1 MKNIMRALLIVAIV
15 AVVSFLLAY
24 MSSHN
29 MGVFNPKGIIALAEM
44 NLIVTTTL
52 LMLIVVIPVF
62 VMLAVFSWRYRAG
75 NTKAKYSPDWHRSMV
90 LEVIWWA
97 VPIIIIVIIARI
109 TWVSSHDLDPYKP
122 IVSSIEPVTI
132 QVVALEWKWLF
143 IYPDQN
149 IATVNFVQ
157 LPIDTPINF
166 RITGDAPMNSFWIPQ
181 LAGQIYA
188 MAGMDTALHMLA
200 SEEGDYAGVSANY
213 SGVGFSGMKF
223 TARASSQYEFDQ
235 WVRTVRMSPDVLS
248 IDEYAKLAE
257 KSRNNEVSHYSSVH
271 RGLYDKII
279 MKFMAPAN
287 VMTTKMNM

>member
-1 MKNIMRALLIVAIV
+1 MRAVMVI
-15 AVVSFLLAY
+15 AVLGFVVFLATY

-29 MGVFNPKGIIALAEM
+29 MGVFNPKGIISLAEM

-62 VMLAVFSWRYRAG
+62 IMLAVFSWRYRAG

-90 LEVIWWA
+90 LEVIWWTI
-97 VPIIIIVIIARI
+97 PIIIIAIIARM

-122 IVSSIEPVTI
+122 IASSIEPITI

-223 TARASSQYEFDQ
+223 TARASSQDEFDQ
-235 WVRTVRMSPDVLS
+235 WVRTVRMSPDLLS

-257 KSRNNEVSHYSSVH
+257 KSRDNEVSHYSSVH